1 MLLKTD
7 QITNIDDIKINFDS
21 SGLWVLN
28 IAIGVI
34 MFGVALGIT
43 IDDFKRLFKN
53 PKIVFV
59 GVLSQFIL
67 LPAATFLL
75 ILVLKPHPS
84 FALGMMMIAAC
95 PGGNISNFYS
105 KMAGGNAALS
115 VSLTAFA
122 TLICIFMTPFNL
134 HFWGSLYEPTN
145 AILKTVELNPYDIFK
160 LVLLI
165 LGIPLIAGMLVKH
178 YHSKMASKIE
188 KVLKP
193 LSMLVFV
200 ALILIAFS
208 QNLDIFTDY
217 IHLVVFLV
225 VFHNIFA
232 FIIGFYTAKAFGLN
246 KADTKT
252 ISMETG
258 IQNGGLGLLLIFGFF
273 DGLGG
278 MALLAAFWGIWDV
291 FSGMALSTY
300 WGRKKKVKSKHLLK
314 KLWYTFVIF
323 YIKTGLFFYTKK
335 IKIVGKENIPKKGAV
350 LFAVNHPNGLLD
362 PLIVTTNTSRTTHYL
377 VRAAIFKKPIV
388 KKFLATL
395 NLMPIYRIRDG
406 VQEISKNAEVFNDC
420 YDILNKQQALMIFP
434 EGSHDKKRT
443 VRILSKGFTRM
454 QVDFRV
460 K

>member
-1 MLLKTD
+1 MLLNTD
-7 QITNIDDIKINFDS
+7 QITNIDDIKINFDTS
-21 SGLWVLN
+21 ELWILN
-28 IAIGVI
+28 IAIGII
-34 MFGVALGIT
+34 MFGVALGIS

-59 GVLSQFIL
+59 GVLSQFFL
-67 LPAATFLL
+67 LPAATFLAIL
-75 ILVLKPHPS
+75 IIKPHPS

-95 PGGNISNFYS
+95 PGGNVSNFFS

-145 AILKTVELNPYDIFK
+145 AILQTVQLNPYDLFK

-165 LGIPLIAGMLVKH
+165 LGIPLICGMLIKH
-178 YHSKMASKIE
+178 YHNKMAKKIE

-208 QNLDIFTDY
+208 QNLDIFTNH
-217 IHLVVFLV
+217 IHLVIFLV
-225 VFHNIFA
+225 IFHNIFA

-246 KADTKT
+246 KKDTKT

-273 DGLGG
+273 EGLGG

-291 FSGMALSTY
+291 FSGMALAAY
-300 WGRKKKVKSKHLLK
+300 WGRKKKV
-314 KLWYTFVIF
+314 
-323 YIKTGLFFYTKK
+323 
-335 IKIVGKENIPKKGAV
+335 
-350 LFAVNHPNGLLD
+350 
-362 PLIVTTNTSRTTHYL
+362 
-377 VRAAIFKKPIV
+377 
-388 KKFLATL
+388 
-395 NLMPIYRIRDG
+395 
-406 VQEISKNAEVFNDC
+406 IS
-420 YDILNKQQALMIFP
+420 
-434 EGSHDKKRT
+434 DK
-443 VRILSKGFTRM
+443 
-454 QVDFRV
+454 
-460 K
+460 